1 MNRLGFVEFWK
12 IIPVFAQEKEFV
24 IKLCKIYNWVNRS
37 VQATASLGVARKATE
52 EIKKNKKSVEEKFF
66 LRFYSV

>member
-1 MNRLGFVEFWK
+1 MTFWK

-24 IKLCKIYNWVNRS
+24 MKLLKILNWVNNS
-37 VQATASLGVARKATE
+37 VQATASLGVVGEATRG
-52 EIKKNKKSVEEKFF
+52 IKKKNVEEKKI